1 MFKKTAKI
9 IPIFYFL
16 LFLSIWAMPFAASAA
31 DFSLDFLTEE
41 TSNPGEFVNN
51 VYKFALGISG
61 AAAFAVIIYGAIL
74 YTASAGNSSKQQE
87 AKEWIKG
94 AVFGVILL
102 LAAYLILY
110 TINPNLVNL
119 ANPDLEELNI
129 TDVSNISGAIDL
141 TDFLSPEEIREKSLK
156 DQENRNMFFLLG
168 ISVNNSFPVTDLSGL
183 RQKTIDEI
191 KDIGSKVGYSNITIT
206 GGTEAGHADGD
217 SDHAGGYK
225 FDLRTDA
232 DLHNYIINNF
242 EYVPDEEKSHGVF
255 QYVAP
260 SGAIYTREL
269 NHWDVLVK

>member
-110 TINPNLVNL
+110 TINPNLVDLTSPELKKPSIPEAVDLPNIVAPDSELAEFDIRVKDDSVDLNGIRYSVKSELKDLAQEIGGANIVITSGRDSYHASGEYSHSTGYKVDLRLEPVLNDYIL
-119 ANPDLEELNI
+119 ANFTRPNPSVRSSDGAELYVSPFNPNAVYALEY
-129 TDVSNISGAIDL
+129 D
-141 TDFLSPEEIREKSLK
+141 
-156 DQENRNMFFLLG
+156 
-168 ISVNNSFPVTDLSGL
+168 
-183 RQKTIDEI
+183 
-191 KDIGSKVGYSNITIT
+191 
-206 GGTEAGHADGD
+206 
-217 SDHAGGYK
+217 
-225 FDLRTDA
+225 
-232 DLHNYIINNF
+232 
-242 EYVPDEEKSHGVF
+242 
-255 QYVAP
+255 
-260 SGAIYTREL
+260 
-269 NHWDVLVK
+269 HWDVVVK